1 MQSFIQLYIECMG
14 KEVLVVYKINNK
26 TIIIIIITIQMRETL
41 NWKMYLN
48 VILLFLLILYVNY
61 MGKGEVLFVNNNNGN
76 YYYYYS
82 Q

>member
-1 MQSFIQLYIECMG
+1 MG

-48 VILLFLLILYVNY
+48 AILLFLLILYVNY

-76 YYYYYS
+76 YYYYS